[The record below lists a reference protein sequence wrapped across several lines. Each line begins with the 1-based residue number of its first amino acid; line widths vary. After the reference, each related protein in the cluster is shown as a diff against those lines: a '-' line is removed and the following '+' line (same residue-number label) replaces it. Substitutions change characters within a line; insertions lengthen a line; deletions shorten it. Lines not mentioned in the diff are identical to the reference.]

1 MHAQVGTDSQCVSP
15 DIYESLLHGNREMH
29 RQHHPKTPEIV
40 NRFGNHERALRT
52 AEGELVGITPAAAAF
67 LAERLFTGGSVPR
80 NRLLVPDGTP
90 LHDVAALGVLRA
102 LFVEAVSHG
111 ETACGN
117 KHHRGAILFV
127 DNDRRKHTSG
137 RTECKCSQFGKD
149 FVICWRIHSAL

>member
-1 MHAQVGTDSQCVSP
+1 MSVTVQVDCANFLSCKVQIYFNNIYLNLLLMHAQVGTDSQCVSP

-67 LAERLFTGGSVPR
+67 LEERLFTGGSVPR

-90 LHDVAALGVLRA
+90 LHDVAALVPGAVARNPFGIGVD
-102 LFVEAVSHG
+102 
-111 ETACGN
+111 
-117 KHHRGAILFV
+117 RG
-127 DNDRRKHTSG
+127 D
-137 RTECKCSQFGKD
+137 
-149 FVICWRIHSAL
+149 